1 MHNKT
6 SEIKEITF
14 YVLAISLST
23 SAFLHTYNNSSVFLF
38 LKQTPIGCCS
48 NVLLMSKL
56 PAKHRFLD
64 FSDYGRTPA
73 RWIAHSLKNTFI
85 TPIHITLLFGIVG
98 VIACGFILSNQY
110 YLAGIFLILKSILD
124 AADGELARVKKTP
137 SYTGRYLDSIFDIL
151 LNTMIVLS
159 ICYVTQGSII
169 MAVLA
174 FVGIQ
179 LQGTLYN
186 YYYVI
191 LRNDFDGD
199 NTSRINEKN
208 APIAFSGEKQKH
220 VNLLYKIFNILYR
233 GFDQAIYHA
242 DRQAPKNQNFP
253 NWFMSCISLLGLGSQ
268 MLLMA
273 VMLSV
278 GLLNYVLPF
287 FIGYTALV
295 PVFILLRRY
304 INR

>member
-1 MHNKT
+1 
-6 SEIKEITF
+6 
-14 YVLAISLST
+14 
-23 SAFLHTYNNSSVFLF
+23 
-38 LKQTPIGCCS
+38 
-48 NVLLMSKL
+48 MSKL
-56 PAKHRFLD
+56 PANHRFLD

-73 RWIAHSLKNTFI
+73 RWIANALKDTLV
-85 TPIHITLLFGIVG
+85 TPIHVTLLFGVVG
-98 VIACGFILSNQY
+98 LAACGFMFSNQY
-110 YLAGIFLILKSILD
+110 YLAGLFLILKSILD
-124 AADGELARVKKTP
+124 AADGELARVKQTP
-137 SYTGRYLDSIFDIL
+137 SFTGRYLDSIFDIL
-151 LNTMIVLS
+151 LNAVIIVS
-159 ICYVTQGSII
+159 ICYITKSSIFI
-169 MAVLA
+169 AVLA
-174 FVGIQ
+174 FLGIQ

-191 LRNDFDGD
+191 LRNEFDGD

-208 APIAFSGEKQKH
+208 VPIAFPGEKQKH
-220 VNLLYKIFNILYR
+220 VNLLYNIFNLLYR
-233 GFDQAIYHA
+233 GFDQTIYYA
-242 DRQAPKNQNFP
+242 DRQAPKNQKFP

>member
-1 MHNKT
+1 LHNKT

-64 FSDYGRTPA
+64 F
-73 RWIAHSLKNTFI
+73 
-85 TPIHITLLFGIVG
+85 TLLFGIVG